1 MYLLRND
8 GASRQPIFGKKDK
21 SAIFFFRLMSGSV
34 AVDRVWINIDE
45 TASNPL
51 NMYFFIMVPSREK
64 IRKQNSR
71 NVDMMKRL
79 CKD

>member
-1 MYLLRND
+1 
-8 GASRQPIFGKKDK
+8 
-21 SAIFFFRLMSGSV
+21 MSGSV

>member
-8 GASRQPIFGKKDK
+8 GASRQPIFGKKIK
-21 SAIFFFRLMSGSV
+21 VRFFFFRLMSGSV

-51 NMYFFIMVPSREK
+51 NMYFLEWYLQEK
-64 IRKQNSR
+64 KSENKIAG
-71 NVDMMKRL
+71 ML
-79 CKD
+79 I